1 MRYRE
6 VAALLTLAALWGGS
20 FLAIRLAAPAFGPFA
35 LIDVRVL
42 LAAAALLL
50 YAGLRRQRITV
61 RPRWRGYLLLGAVNA
76 AAPFTLIAYAELQL
90 TASLAAILNA
100 TTPLFA
106 ALIAA
111 IWLRETL
118 TARKL
123 GGLVL
128 GLLGVA
134 LVVGWS
140 SLPLTAA
147 TFLAAGAS
155 LLAAVC
161 YALGGVM
168 VKARFSAT
176 PSMTLAVGQQLGAG
190 IVLLPLAVSHLPGGV
205 PSAAATLAMLYL
217 ALAGTALAYLLYFH
231 LVARV
236 GPSNTLSVTLLVPVF
251 GVLWSVLFLAEP
263 ISASTI
269 VGLAVVLAG
278 VLLATWQPRPSPNAL
293 PYVEAE

>member
-1 MRYRE
+1 MRHRE

-20 FLAIRLAAPAFGPFA
+20 FLAVRLAAPAFGPFA
-35 LIDVRVL
+35 LIDARVL

-50 YAGLRRQRITV
+50 YVLLRRQRVAV
-61 RPRWRGYLLLGAVNA
+61 RLRWRGYLLLGAVNA

-111 IWLRETL
+111 VWLREAL
-118 TARKL
+118 TTRKV

-140 SLPLTAA
+140 SLPLTSA

-155 LLAAVC
+155 LLAAFC

-176 PSMTLAVGQQLGAG
+176 PSLTLAVGQQLGAG
-190 IVLLPLAVSHLPGGV
+190 IVLLPLAASHLPAAM
-205 PSAAATLAMLYL
+205 PSADAILAMLYL
-217 ALAGTALAYLLYFH
+217 ALAGTAFAYLLYFH

-236 GPSNTLSVTLLVPVF
+236 GPSNTLSVTLLAPVF
-251 GVLWSVLFLAEP
+251 GVLWSVLFLAEA
-263 ISASTI
+263 ISATTI
-269 VGLAVVLAG
+269 VGLVVVLAG
-278 VLLATWQPRPSPNAL
+278 VLLATRQPKTPTDAL
-293 PYVEAE
+293 PYAKP